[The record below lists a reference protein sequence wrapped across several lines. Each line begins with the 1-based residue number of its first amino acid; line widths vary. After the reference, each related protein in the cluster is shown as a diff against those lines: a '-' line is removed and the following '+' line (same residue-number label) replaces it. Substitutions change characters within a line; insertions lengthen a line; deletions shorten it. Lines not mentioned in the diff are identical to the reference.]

1 MQRTLERA
9 WRVVNV
15 PYARKST
22 NSNINETKTNGHA
35 IVNGQELA
43 ETFNYHVASA
53 GPKLATTSCES
64 T

>member
-9 WRVVNV
+9 WRVVNEL
-15 PYARKST
+15 YARKAT
-22 NSNINETKTNGHA
+22 NSNINEIKKNGHA
-35 IVNGQELA
+35 IVNAQELA

-53 GPKLATTSCES
+53 GPKLATTSCRS